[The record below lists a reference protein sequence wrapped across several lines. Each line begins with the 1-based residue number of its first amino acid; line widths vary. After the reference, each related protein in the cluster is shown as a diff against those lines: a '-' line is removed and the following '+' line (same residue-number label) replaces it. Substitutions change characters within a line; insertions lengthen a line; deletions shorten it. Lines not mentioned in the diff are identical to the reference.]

1 MLGTPRFI
9 YWILHQKCIILPF
22 LLIVIFMMYGYALGV
37 TAKALIDINKDD
49 ERKDDK

>member
-1 MLGTPRFI
+1 MKDIVTVI
-9 YWILHQKCIILPF
+9 

-37 TAKALIDINKDD
+37 AAKALIDINKDD

>member
-1 MLGTPRFI
+1 MKDTVTVI
-9 YWILHQKCIILPF
+9 

-37 TAKALIDINKDD
+37 AAKALIDMNKD

>member
-1 MLGTPRFI
+1 MKDTVTVI
-9 YWILHQKCIILPF
+9 

-37 TAKALIDINKDD
+37 TAKALIDINKDKD

>member
-1 MLGTPRFI
+1 MKDTVTVI
-9 YWILHQKCIILPF
+9 